1 MQSFDLIM
9 SDSDLH
15 QLLNIHILILLWTD
29 GSSYNILHN
38 LKKQD
43 GIYFKI

>member
-15 QLLNIHILILLWTD
+15 QLLNIHILILLWT